1 MVVEKHVNRKRKRKG
16 QNTTRRHT
24 NLLKLDDVDILVY
37 DFNLTKRGT
46 LRSRT
51 IEIIKRLLSQEIN
64 ERLESFES
72 NCRPKRHLT
81 FGMMGMHVD
90 LDDAFIDNR

>member
-24 NLLKLDDVDILVY
+24 DLLKLDDVDVLVY

-46 LRSRT
+46 LRSKT
-51 IEIIKRLLSQEIN
+51 TNIIKRFLPQKIN
-64 ERLESFES
+64 KMFHTL
-72 NCRPKRHLT
+72 
-81 FGMMGMHVD
+81 
-90 LDDAFIDNR
+90 I